1 MVKAVVLGAAG
12 ESIIFIFVLDII
24 FTQSAGGIGQPLALL
39 LKANPLVSEAHLFHY
54 TTFNY

>member
-12 ESIIFIFVLDII
+12 ESLIFILYLV

-39 LKANPLVSEAHLFHY
+39 LKANPLVTEAHLFHY